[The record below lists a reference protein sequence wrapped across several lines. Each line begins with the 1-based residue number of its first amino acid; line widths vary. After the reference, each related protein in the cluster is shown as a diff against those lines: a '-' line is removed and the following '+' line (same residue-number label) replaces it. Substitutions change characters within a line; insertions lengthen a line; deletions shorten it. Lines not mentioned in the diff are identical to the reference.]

1 MFLRAF
7 LRQAVT
13 PMHQACLQKEQ
24 SFTSHPTQSVLSDKD
39 SPHMRQQLLSAE
51 SPPRVDSVVWVLI
64 SAVAVT
70 FIKEDSDDKAEDV
83 ECDDEEEAADKMG
96 VSSTDDE
103 AGVVEAIEAEAEDD
117 AGIEGS
123 IVGTYRYM
131 HV

>member
-1 MFLRAF
+1 
-7 LRQAVT
+7 
-13 PMHQACLQKEQ
+13 MHQACLQKEQ

-70 FIKEDSDDKAEDV
+70 FIEEDSDDKAEDV
-83 ECDDEEEAADKMG
+83 ESDDEEEAADKMG
-96 VSSTDDE
+96 VISTDDE
-103 AGVVEAIEAEAEDD
+103 AGVVEAVEAEAEDD

>member
-1 MFLRAF
+1 M
-7 LRQAVT
+7 
-13 PMHQACLQKEQ
+13 
-24 SFTSHPTQSVLSDKD
+24 
-39 SPHMRQQLLSAE
+39 
-51 SPPRVDSVVWVLI
+51 LI

>member
-1 MFLRAF
+1 M
-7 LRQAVT
+7 
-13 PMHQACLQKEQ
+13 
-24 SFTSHPTQSVLSDKD
+24 LSDKD
-39 SPHMRQQLLSAE
+39 SPHMRQQLLSTE
-51 SPPRVDSVVWVLI
+51 SPPRVVSVVWVLI

-70 FIKEDSDDKAEDV
+70 FIEEDSDDKAEDV

-96 VSSTDDE
+96 VISTDDE
-103 AGVVEAIEAEAEDD
+103 AGVVEAVEAEAEDD

>member
-1 MFLRAF
+1 
-7 LRQAVT
+7 
-13 PMHQACLQKEQ
+13 
-24 SFTSHPTQSVLSDKD
+24 
-39 SPHMRQQLLSAE
+39 MRQQLLSTE

-103 AGVVEAIEAEAEDD
+103 AGVVEAVEAEDD